1 MERLTVVVTAWR
13 FKRTNETSMEYA
25 YGQTEMP
32 PCLARL
38 TLVSVNTFVKPP
50 LSGWGMIATM
60 LQQHR
65 RDGRLTQLLHL
76 TAYWM
81 TYLHI

>member
-1 MERLTVVVTAWR
+1 NAVGDAGAEALAAALRDAHCKLHTLDI
-13 FKRTNETSMEYA
+13 TNNDSA
-25 YGQTEMP
+25 
-32 PCLARL
+32 
-38 TLVSVNTFVKPP
+38 NTFVKPP
-50 LSGWGMIATM
+50 LSGWGMIATI